1 MRKQKWEV
9 HRCNSIRTF
18 LYPLSA
24 RFGAGTFS
32 ILYKKTKKVNDNSDT
47 RRETPFL
54 STLRNC
60 SVTCLRETHSF
71 FECRL
76 FCQPVVPRNASGDA
90 FKSSKECFLRTL
102 SRIRYMLMLD
112 LDFPSLSASWEIQ
125 SSLEINSIFIFQVN
139 YNVC

>member
-71 FECRL
+71 LSVVYFANFPLCHEMLVETRL
-76 FCQPVVPRNASGDA
+76 ARMLLTYVVENSLYVNVRLEFSIPFNELGNTILFGNNFGFYLSG
-90 FKSSKECFLRTL
+90 KL
-102 SRIRYMLMLD
+102 
-112 LDFPSLSASWEIQ
+112 
-125 SSLEINSIFIFQVN
+125 
-139 YNVC
+139 

>member
-71 FECRL
+71 LSVVYFANL
-76 FCQPVVPRNASGDA
+76 SVVPWNASGDA
-90 FKSSKECFLRTL
+90 LSKECFLRTL

-112 LDFPSLSASWEIQ
+112 LNFPSLSMSWEIQ
-125 SSLEINSIFIFQVN
+125 SSLEIISVFIFQVN